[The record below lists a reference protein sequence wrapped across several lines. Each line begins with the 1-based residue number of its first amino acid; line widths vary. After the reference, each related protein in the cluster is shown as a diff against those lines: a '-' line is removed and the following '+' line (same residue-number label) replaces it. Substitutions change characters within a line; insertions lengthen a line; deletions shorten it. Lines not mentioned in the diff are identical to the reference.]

1 MRWAPLSG
9 IAFVACFVVA
19 VVLFGSGAGSRPAE
33 IASYYASSGD
43 RARQI
48 AGFYV
53 LATGVAF
60 FVWFASVLSR
70 AVGAPVVLAS
80 GAVTAALLLAADAL
94 WAATAV
100 TAQHEH
106 AFRLDP
112 NTHLLVEDAGFVLFV
127 AAMLA
132 ALGFVVGGSVAALRT
147 GALPRVLAFAGFPV
161 AASLAVAWYYVPVF
175 ALLAWV
181 AAASLFLFQGTQSP

>member
-33 IASYYASSGD
+33 ILSYYGSSGD

-48 AGFYV
+48 VGFYV
-53 LATGVAF
+53 LAAGVVF
-60 FVWFASVLSR
+60 FVWFASVLSQ
-70 AVGAPVVLAS
+70 ALGAPVVLAS

-100 TAQHEH
+100 TTQHQR

-132 ALGFVVGGSVAALRT
+132 ALGFIVGASVAVLRT
-147 GALPRVLAFAGFPV
+147 GALPRVLAFVGFPV
-161 AASLAVAWYYVPVF
+161 AASLVAGWYYIPVF

-181 AAASLFLFQGTQSP
+181 AAASLFLIRRTQSP

>member
-1 MRWAPLSG
+1 VRWSPLSG
-9 IAFVACFVVA
+9 IAFVACFAVA
-19 VVLFGSGAGSRPAE
+19 VVLFGSGAGSQPAE

-53 LATGVAF
+53 LAAGVLF

-70 AVGAPVVLAS
+70 ALAAPVVLAT
-80 GAVTAALLLAADAL
+80 GAVTAALLLASDAL
-94 WAATAV
+94 WGATAV
-100 TAQHEH
+100 TVQHEH

-112 NTHLLVEDAGFVLFV
+112 STHLLVEDAGFVLFV
-127 AAMLA
+127 AAMLV
-132 ALGFVVGGSVAALRT
+132 ALGFVVAASVAALRT
-147 GALPRVLAFAGFPV
+147 GALPRVLAIVGFPV
-161 AASLAVAWYYVPVF
+161 AVSLAVSWYFLPVF

-181 AAASLFLFQGTQSP
+181 AAASVFLIRGTQSP